1 MTRTVQFVMPFWAYL
16 KERGDEDSVQEG
28 KGMYCR
34 VPWGSVMCS
43 PVSLMSVLATGVDG
57 RRGKGLHCSV

>member
-34 VPWGSVMCS
+34 VP
-43 PVSLMSVLATGVDG
+43 
-57 RRGKGLHCSV
+57 